1 MLETDRIEFK
11 EKLSDKQDFEKSV
24 IAFLNHKGGTIFFGI
39 DNSGKIV
46 GVSDSDRNMLKIKD
60 RIKNN
65 ILPSTMG
72 VFDVLTEER
81 EHKTI
86 IKVSVAIGSEKPY
99 FMKKFGMIEKGCFL
113 RVGTSDEPIPQKMI
127 EKLFASRTR
136 NSIGTIRSNKQVLS
150 FAQLHIYYQER
161 NKNLNKHFRENLNL
175 YTQEKDLNYVAY
187 LLADENDI
195 SIRLAKY
202 RGINKFNLIENKE
215 YGLVSL
221 VKSAERVLD
230 RIEIENTTF
239 ARITYKER
247 IENRL
252 WNAGA
257 IREAVLNAF
266 VHNDYTREI
275 GPTFEIYDDRIEI
288 TSAGSLPNELSE
300 SEFFEGYSIPRNRE
314 LMRVFKDLNLV
325 EHLGLGVPKI
335 LRYYGRECFKFTD
348 NFLRVKLPSAI
359 SIDKKKQESFSHSG
373 LTNRQEK
380 ILQLILENPNVS
392 KKELA
397 EVIGISTT
405 GIDKNLKILK
415 EKGIIERVG
424 KGRSSQLFYRKKI
437 QDINQLSDTQK
448 KIVQLIQS
456 NSKISKKELAKA
468 IGISTTGID
477 KNLKILKEKGIIR
490 RVGKGRSSLLLHML

>member
-1 MLETDRIEFK
+1 MLETDRIEYK
-11 EKLSDKQDFEKSV
+11 EKLPDKQDFEKSV

-46 GVSDSDRNMLKIKD
+46 GVSDSDGDMLKIKD

-65 ILPSTMG
+65 ILPSPMG

-86 IKVSVAIGSEKPY
+86 IKVKVAIGVEKPY
-99 FMKKFGMIEKGCFL
+99 FMKKFGMTEKGCFL
-113 RVGTSDEPIPQKMI
+113 RVGTYNEPMPQEII

-136 NSIGTIRSNKQVLS
+136 NSIGTIRSNRQDLR
-150 FAQLHIYYQER
+150 FAQLKIYYQER
-161 NKNLNKHFRENLNL
+161 HKQFSKHFRENLDF

-187 LLADENDI
+187 LLADENNI
-195 SIRLAKY
+195 SIKLAKY
-202 RGINKFNLIENKE
+202 RGTNKLDLIENNE
-215 YGLVSL
+215 YGYVSL

-239 ARITYKER
+239 VRITSKMR

-252 WNAGA
+252 WNASA

-266 VHNDYTREI
+266 LHSDYTREI

-335 LRYYGRECFKFTD
+335 LKYYNRECFKFTK
-348 NFLRVKLPSAI
+348 NFLRIKLPSI
-359 SIDKKKQESFSHSG
+359 V
-373 LTNRQEK
+373 
-380 ILQLILENPNVS
+380 PN
-392 KKELA
+392 L
-397 EVIGISTT
+397 
-405 GIDKNLKILK
+405 
-415 EKGIIERVG
+415 
-424 KGRSSQLFYRKKI
+424 
-437 QDINQLSDTQK
+437 
-448 KIVQLIQS
+448 
-456 NSKISKKELAKA
+456 
-468 IGISTTGID
+468 
-477 KNLKILKEKGIIR
+477 
-490 RVGKGRSSLLLHML
+490 